1 MLQKCACGI
10 TAVKLWEK
18 GKIRVVASE
27 IIIASF
33 GTILKCS
40 RQVFLE
46 VSACLLKLCGG
57 IKSRN
62 RMRKSHPAGLHGG
75 QREMNSKAE
84 QLTGQQ
90 ACYRAADLLQGSR
103 LAPFERPS
111 GGTGGEQNSERDRG
125 RGFGNRSIRY
135 QHCKPLEAA
144 HIGGGRVC
152 PAVERELA

>member
-90 ACYRAADLLQGSR
+90 ACYRAADLRR
-103 LAPFERPS
+103 LSAQAAAPAANKTANETEVEAS
-111 GGTGGEQNSERDRG
+111 GTGA
-125 RGFGNRSIRY
+125 FGISTVNPS
-135 QHCKPLEAA
+135 KPLISVAA
-144 HIGGGRVC
+144 GSV
-152 PAVERELA
+152 PP